1 VALFLGLYLGHVLGD
16 FVFQPGRLVI
26 AKRQRLHAVVLH
38 SAIVT
43 LCTALVLLGSLG
55 QTWPALA
62 LAGSAHFAVEH
73 LTIRARRSP
82 GTSNITVFLLDQALH
97 VVSLAIIAAVG
108 RGTPATPVIGMWA
121 VTARELAIACAVTTV
136 AFGGSILVFEAQ
148 VALASNA
155 TDPDPILGFDA
166 ARVYGFAER
175 GGALLAALLLPSPLL
190 GLIMFAPRLGYAS
203 FGPAERR
210 RSQLAALGVGLA
222 ICVVAWTLVSAVGA

>member
-1 VALFLGLYLGHVLGD
+1 MALFLGLYLGHVLGD
-16 FVFQPGRLVI
+16 FVFQPGRLVV
-26 AKRQRLHAVVLH
+26 AKRQHLQAVVLH
-38 SAIVT
+38 TAIVT

-62 LAGSAHFAVEH
+62 LAGGAHFAVEH
-73 LTIRARRSP
+73 LTIRARRAP

-108 RGTPATPVIGMWA
+108 PGTPATPVIGD
-121 VTARELAIACAVTTV
+121 VGGHSARVGDRVCRRYGRLRRLDPGVRDT
-136 AFGGSILVFEAQ
+136 GGARGER
-148 VALASNA
+148 
-155 TDPDPILGFDA
+155 DRPDPILGFDA

-190 GLIMFAPRLGYAS
+190 GLIVFAPRLGYAS

-222 ICVVAWTLVSAVGA
+222 ICVVAWTLVGAVGA